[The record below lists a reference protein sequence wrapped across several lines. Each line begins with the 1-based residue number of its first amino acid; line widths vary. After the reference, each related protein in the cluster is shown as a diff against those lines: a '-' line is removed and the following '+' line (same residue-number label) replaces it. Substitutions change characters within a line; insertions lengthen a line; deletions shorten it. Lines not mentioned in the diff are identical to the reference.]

1 MAEVEAKDEDTRAAV
16 KSLLAQFDSSLREQC
31 PGWDPEDTCE
41 RFLTAQKGDRET
53 AGAMLEVRSLGI
65 APSDGLLA
73 TRTTPELALSTC
85 AFVDPVSHP
94 QESLAWRKMFVEGG
108 VSTLL
113 NYHLEE
119 EEEVRQGFPQ
129 CFHKT
134 DRIGRPVQYFA
145 VGQADPEKL
154 AASTT
159 LERLLRWNVHRAEH
173 TIRVKYPRCSAAAG
187 SAVSNSVVIIDLDGA
202 YLSQFSM
209 DVRAYLKLY
218 FQLLGNNYPGNL
230 GKVFIINCP
239 MVFTGVWSVVRLFL
253 PVLDRERIQLFGGPA
268 TYEPVLAAEIDPAN
282 LPTRYGG
289 TDATLSPLR
298 DGGQWDDIVAT
309 GEEEVQ
315 EEVSRGVSPS
325 SVLPPAPAAE
335 RCDFKDAER
344 CDLKDAERCAPPEP
358 PATLLPPEPEII

>member
-1 MAEVEAKDEDTRAAV
+1 
-16 KSLLAQFDSSLREQC
+16 
-31 PGWDPEDTCE
+31 
-41 RFLTAQKGDRET
+41 
-53 AGAMLEVRSLGI
+53 
-65 APSDGLLA
+65 
-73 TRTTPELALSTC
+73 
-85 AFVDPVSHP
+85 
-94 QESLAWRKMFVEGG
+94 MFVEGG

-134 DRIGRPVQYFA
+134 DRIGRPVQYFV
-145 VGQADPEKL
+145 VGQVDPEKL

-289 TDATLSPLR
+289 TDATFSALR
-298 DGGQWDDIVAT
+298 DVGPWDDIVAT

-335 RCDFKDAER
+335 RCD
-344 CDLKDAERCAPPEP
+344 LKDAERCAPPEP
-358 PATLLPPEPEII
+358 PATLLPPEPEVI

>member
-134 DRIGRPVQYFA
+134 DRIGRPVQYFV
-145 VGQADPEKL
+145 VGQVDPEKL

-289 TDATLSPLR
+289 TDATFSALR
-298 DGGQWDDIVAT
+298 DVGPWDDIVAT

-335 RCDFKDAER
+335 RCD
-344 CDLKDAERCAPPEP
+344 LKDAERWREGAPPEP
-358 PATLLPPEPEII
+358 PATLLPPEPEVI